1 MIPVEDL
8 VEVLEEIT
16 DTLVDDFD
24 PMEFLELVTTR
35 SASMSHSSSAALLL
49 ADPDGQLQFTATSK
63 ESDKLTELF
72 SLQYEQSPWLD
83 CFSTGIPV
91 INTDLAQATDR
102 WPAFAPHAVS
112 VGFRSVHAFPLRH
125 RTNITGAL
133 SIFSS
138 DTGHLEPGDVR
149 IIQALADI
157 ATFGL
162 LQERSLWNGEF
173 TAAQLQ
179 RSLSNRIAGEQAKGA
194 VARARGVS
202 VDDAAQ
208 LIQGHALRNNQ
219 SLAEVAEAVVA
230 NSGLMPT
237 TDPEA
242 LLKPAEVAAM
252 FRVDPKTITRWA
264 KAGQLTA
271 IRTLGGHRRY
281 LHSEVTRLLEVQ

>member
-1 MIPVEDL
+1 MIAVEDL
-8 VEVLEEIT
+8 AEVLGEIT

-24 PMEFLELVTTR
+24 PIEFLELVTTR

-49 ADPDGQLQFTATSK
+49 ADPDGRLQFTATSK

-72 SLQYEQSPWLD
+72 SLENEESPWLD

-91 INTDLAQATDR
+91 INTDLAQAAGR
-102 WPAFAPHAVS
+102 WPSFAPDAVS
-112 VGFRSVHAFPLRH
+112 AGFRSVHAFPLRH
-125 RTNITGAL
+125 RTDVIGAL
-133 SIFSS
+133 SLFSS
-138 DTGHLEPGDVR
+138 HTGHLEPGDVR

-157 ATFGL
+157 ATVGL
-162 LQERSLWNGEF
+162 LQERSLRDGEF

-179 RSLSNRIAGEQAKGA
+179 RSLSSRISREQAKGA
-194 VARARGVS
+194 VARTHGVS
-202 VDDAAQ
+202 VDAAAE
-208 LIQGHALRNNQ
+208 LIQGHALRNNR
-219 SLAEVAEAVVA
+219 SLDDVAEAVVA
-230 NSGLMPT
+230 KPGLIHT

-281 LHSEVTRLLEVQ
+281 LYSEVTRLLEVE

>member
-1 MIPVEDL
+1 MMAVEDL
-8 VEVLEEIT
+8 VEVLGEIT

-24 PMEFLELVTTR
+24 PIEFLELVTTR
-35 SASMSHSSSAALLL
+35 SASMNHSSSAALLL

-63 ESDKLTELF
+63 ESDQLTELF
-72 SLQYEQSPWLD
+72 SLQNEQSPWLD
-83 CFSTGIPV
+83 CFNTGVPV
-91 INTDLAQATDR
+91 INTDLAQAADR
-102 WPAFAPHAVS
+102 WPDFAPKAVS
-112 VGFRSVHAFPLRH
+112 AGFRSIHAFPLRH
-125 RTNITGAL
+125 RTNVIGAL

-138 DTGHLEPGDVR
+138 HTGQLEPGDVR

-157 ATFGL
+157 ATVGL
-162 LQERSLWNGEF
+162 LQERSLRDGEF

-179 RSLSNRIAGEQAKGA
+179 RSLSSRISGEQAKGA

-202 VDDAAQ
+202 VDAAAE
-208 LIQGHALRNNQ
+208 LIQGHALRNHQ

-230 NSGLMPT
+230 TSGLMPT

-281 LHSEVTRLLEVQ
+281 LYSEVTRLLEVE